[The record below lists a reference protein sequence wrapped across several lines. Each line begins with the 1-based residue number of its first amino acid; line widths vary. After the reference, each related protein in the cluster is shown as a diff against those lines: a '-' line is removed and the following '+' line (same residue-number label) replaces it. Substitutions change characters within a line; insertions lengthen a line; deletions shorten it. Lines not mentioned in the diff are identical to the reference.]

1 MLERLKSWLRPLRS
15 RAAGTAPPT
24 AKPKKPRY
32 AVTVQAVRQLSP
44 RLRRITFTGDD
55 LERFAWNGPAA
66 HIKIILDPTGGPGG
80 RALMRTY
87 TARRYDGA
95 RRELD
100 VDFVLHGE
108 GPASTWAEQ
117 ARPGQ
122 ILAIA
127 GPGKAYA
134 IDPAATHYLLLGD
147 DSALPALATL
157 LEALPAT
164 AQVTVFLE
172 LAHDADRAGLDATHP
187 GLTLHCL
194 LRGDDPHAAGEALLA
209 ALRQHDLPPDAASS
223 RIYVA
228 CESGAVRRIRQHLL
242 AERGWPAGQLVTR
255 GYWKLGATDHPDR
268 DYGEDLPA

>member
-1 MLERLKSWLRPLRS
+1 MLERLKTWLRPLRA
-15 RAAGTAPPT
+15 RAADAAPP

-32 AVTVQAVRQLSP
+32 AVTVQAVRDLSP

-55 LERFAWNGPAA
+55 LARFAWNGPAA
-66 HIKIILDPTGGPGG
+66 HIKVILDPAGGPGG

-87 TARRYDGA
+87 TARRYDGT

-108 GPASTWAEQ
+108 GPASTWAAQ

-122 ILAIA
+122 ALAIA

-134 IDPAATHYLLLGD
+134 IDPVATHYLLLGD

-157 LEALPAT
+157 LEALPPA
-164 AQVTVFLE
+164 AKVTVFLE
-172 LAHDADRAGLDATHP
+172 LADAADRAGLDAAHP
-187 GLTLHCL
+187 GLALHCL
-194 LRGDDPHAAGEALLA
+194 LRGDDVHRAGEALLA
-209 ALRQHDLPPDAASS
+209 ALRQHDLPPAEESS

>member
-1 MLERLKSWLRPLRS
+1 MLERLKIWLRPLRY
-15 RAAGTAPPT
+15 RLTGVTPPPP
-24 AKPKKPRY
+24 KPKKPRY
-32 AVTVQAVRQLSP
+32 AVTVQAVRELSP
-44 RLRRITFTGDD
+44 RLRRITFTGED
-55 LERFAWNGPAA
+55 LGRFAWNGPAA
-66 HIKIILDPTGGPGG
+66 HIKVILDPAGGPGG

-108 GPASTWAEQ
+108 GPASSWAAQ

-122 ILAIA
+122 TLDIA
-127 GPGKAYA
+127 GPGKAYN

-157 LEALPAT
+157 LEALPGSAR
-164 AQVTVFLE
+164 VTVLLE
-172 LAHDADRAGLDATHP
+172 LAHEADRAGLDANHP
-187 GLTLHCL
+187 GLALHCL
-194 LRGDDPHAAGEALLA
+194 VRGEDPRQAGEPLLA
-209 ALRQHDLPPDAASS
+209 ALRQRDLPPAGDTS

-228 CESGAVRRIRQHLL
+228 CESGAVRRIRHHLL
-242 AERGWPAGQLVTR
+242 AERGWPAAQLVTR